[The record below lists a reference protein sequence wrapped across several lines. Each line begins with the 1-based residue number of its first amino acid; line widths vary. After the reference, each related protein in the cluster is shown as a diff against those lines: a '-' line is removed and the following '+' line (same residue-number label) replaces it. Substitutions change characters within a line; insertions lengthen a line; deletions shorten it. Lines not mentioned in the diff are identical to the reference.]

1 MPKDM
6 SQDNVADV
14 VIVTAL
20 EKERDA
26 VLRYLDSPEQVT
38 SKNRTVHK
46 AYLQHENSETGYQ
59 VVVLCFGGMGNVQS
73 AIAVTQAIDIWN
85 PAAIVLTG
93 IMGGVE
99 DSERSLG
106 DLIVAEQIV
115 GYESGKVKDTGTE
128 TRFQVQQPTY
138 GMLEK
143 ARNFPPEKWVCDRR
157 TIPWPDGQSGRVS
170 PQVHFGVVAS
180 GEKVIADTIT
190 VPKLQ
195 SSWEKLIGVEMEGFG
210 TALAVYQADSAPAMF
225 MVKGI
230 CDWANPNKNDA
241 WENAWQAYAADV
253 AAAYVVNFLKSK
265 PIECSGT
272 SRVQPKVVPTKVVS
286 NLSGPVKIQLCRRLG
301 DDWSDLADYF
311 EIPEYH
317 RRRFTKGRE
326 CQDILEW
333 LRERDRLHS
342 LAGALEFIDRPDLV
356 NILEG

>member
-26 VLRYLDSPEQVT
+26 VLRYLDSPEKVS

-59 VVVLCFGGMGNVQS
+59 VVVLCLGAMGNVQS

-99 DSERSLG
+99 HSERSLG

-115 GYESGKVKDTGTE
+115 SYESGKVKDTGTE
-128 TRFQVQQPTY
+128 TRFQVQLPTY
-138 GMLEK
+138 KMIEK
-143 ARNFPPEKWVCDRR
+143 ARHFPDEKWVRDRR
-157 TIPWPDGQSGRVS
+157 TIPRPDGQSGRGI
-170 PQVHFGVVAS
+170 PQVHFEVVAS

-195 SSWEKLIGVEMEGFG
+195 SYWNKLAGVEMEGFG
-210 TALAVYQADSAPAMF
+210 TALAVYQADSAPAML

-230 CDWANPNKNDA
+230 CDWANPNKNN
-241 WENAWQAYAADV
+241 EWQVYAADV

-265 PIECSGT
+265 PIECLGK
-272 SRVQPKVVPTKVVS
+272 SRVQPKVIPTKVVS
-286 NLSGPVKIQLCRRLG
+286 NLSGPVKFQLCQRLG
-301 DDWSDLADYF
+301 DSWSDLADYL

-326 CQDILEW
+326 CQDVLEW
-333 LRERDRLHS
+333 LRERDRLHT
-342 LAGALEFIDRPDLV
+342 LTGALEFINRPDLI